1 MTEPEPRGRRIAGAC
16 LWLSIAG
23 SVLFAAAF
31 AANGNTQLEGL
42 GAALACLGF
51 AGALVTATRLLLPK
65 LQTEDPW
72 RPLRSAEVQRED
84 AALLIDDGVRQIVG
98 RRTWLVRLG
107 MGALGA
113 LGLAALFPLRSL
125 GPSPARQVG
134 ASNWKAGLRLVHDDG
149 SPVRA
154 DLLEV
159 GSVTTAFP
167 EGRVGPDHLTDMAND
182 AVMVV
187 RVYDGA
193 LRLPEARKD
202 WAPQGFV
209 AYSKVCTH
217 AGCPVALYRQG
228 PQQLMCPCHQSTFD
242 VLDGASVVF
251 GPAARP
257 LPQLPLEI
265 GSEGTLR
272 ARGALSDFVGPDA
285 WEHA

>member
-1 MTEPEPRGRRIAGAC
+1 MTEPERCGRRIATAC

-31 AANGNTQLEGL
+31 ASNGNTQLEGL
-42 GAALACLGF
+42 GAALACLGL
-51 AGALVTATRLLLPK
+51 AGALVTATRMLLPK
-65 LQTEDPW
+65 LQTEDLW
-72 RPLRSAEVQRED
+72 HPLRSAEVQRED
-84 AALLIDDGVRQIVG
+84 AALLIDDGIRQIVG

-125 GPSPARQVG
+125 GPSPTGQVG
-134 ASNWKAGLRLVHDDG
+134 ASNWKAGLRLVRDDG
-149 SPVRA
+149 SPLRA

-167 EGRVGPDHLTDMAND
+167 EGRIGPDHLTDMASD
-182 AVMVV
+182 AVMLV

-193 LRLPEARKD
+193 LRLPDARKD
-202 WAPQGFV
+202 WAPHGFV
-209 AYSKVCTH
+209 AYSKICTH

-242 VLDGASVVF
+242 VLDGATVVF

-265 GSEGTLR
+265 ADGMLR